1 VCAAPAAPPPASAPP
16 RLLRAVPPSGR
27 PAGPAVPLAIHGPV
41 RDVALALAWVPFAA
55 VVHGFQ
61 SGGPSPTLT
70 TVVSAVFV
78 LSFAHQPLTVG
89 LVYGDPSNFALR
101 RTLFTW
107 TPLVMALAVAAVFS
121 VSFTA
126 LAVIGA
132 LWNAEHTLMQRYGM
146 TRIYGR
152 KVGDADG
159 RWDRALLWSWLVL
172 AVVWIAGDPATPGRL
187 GRVNVGRNNREAI
200 NVLLG
205 LQPLGAALRWPV
217 ALAAAAIAVGW
228 LVRERRRPVRNPYK
242 SFYVGATAA
251 LFAVML
257 VDPLAGVMAYVGA
270 HAVEYFV
277 VVHHSLGRRYA
288 ESDGGA
294 VLGRV
299 VRARTGR
306 AGFLAAYLVVVGLL
320 VALLGWIGSPLAYTV
335 VFFTL
340 GGLHVFYDGFI
351 WKLRRPAV
359 ARSLAV
365 PV

>member
-1 VCAAPAAPPPASAPP
+1 VCAAPAVPPPAPTRHPRAAPP
-16 RLLRAVPPSGR
+16 TGG
-27 PAGPAVPLAIHGPV
+27 PAGSLPLAIHGPV
-41 RDVALALAWVPFAA
+41 RDVALALAWVPFAV
-55 VVHGFQ
+55 VVHALQ
-61 SGGPSPTLT
+61 RGGVSPTLT

-78 LSFAHQPLTVG
+78 LSFAHQPLTVA
-89 LVYGDPSNFALR
+89 LVYGDPANFRLR
-101 RTLFTW
+101 RALFTW
-107 TPLVMALAVAAVFS
+107 TPLIMALAVAAVFS
-121 VSFTA
+121 VSFTL
-126 LAVIGA
+126 LAVVGA
-132 LWNAEHTLMQRYGM
+132 VWNAEHTLMQRYGV

-152 KVGDADG
+152 KVGDTDG

-187 GRVNVGRNNREAI
+187 QVNVGRNNREAI
-200 NVLLG
+200 NVLFG

-217 ALAAAAIAVGW
+217 VLTAVAVAVAW

-242 SFYVGATAA
+242 AVYVGATAA

-288 ESDGGA
+288 DDDGGA

-299 VRARTGR
+299 VRARPGR
-306 AGFLAAYLVVVGLL
+306 AGFLIGYLAVVGLI
-320 VALLGWIGSPLAYTV
+320 VGLLGWIGSPLAYAV

-365 PV
+365 PVEAVP